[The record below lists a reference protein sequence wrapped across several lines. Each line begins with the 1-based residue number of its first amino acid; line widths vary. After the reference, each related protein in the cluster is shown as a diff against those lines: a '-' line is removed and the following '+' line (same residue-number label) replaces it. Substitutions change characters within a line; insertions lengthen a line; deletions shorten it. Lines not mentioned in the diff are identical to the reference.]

1 MTGEDFS
8 LVCCHFCEIGAP
20 TNINNFLKRK
30 KMRKLCLVCMCLLLI
45 GPTSP
50 AIADLDGIQVL
61 SEQYHVDGGISGT
74 EWGGNHYYYSLDS
87 TNSSGINDSISSDDG
102 EAYSSAGEFF
112 VSAFADGLSD
122 TTYPYA
128 TASVLFQTVGS
139 GWLHAELVVASYLIG
154 DAYGDLCDSA
164 GDQLQLGGFPWVGE
178 RSRTQ
183 GGLTTTPTRF
193 HYLCRHIVR
202 KATPLMLM

>member
-1 MTGEDFS
+1 
-8 LVCCHFCEIGAP
+8 
-20 TNINNFLKRK
+20 
-30 KMRKLCLVCMCLLLI
+30 MCLLLI

-122 TTYPYA
+122 TTYSYA

-139 GWLHAELVVASYLIG
+139 GWLHAELVVASYMIG

-164 GDQLQLGGFPWVGE
+164 GDQLQLGGFPWVGDSIQGNWWVDNTYTFSLSLSAYCSQGDASDAYVDLSFTPVPE
-178 RSRTQ
+178 PATILLLGLGAMVLSRK
-183 GGLTTTPTRF
+183 R
-193 HYLCRHIVR
+193 
-202 KATPLMLM
+202 